1 MESNKGEKG
10 KIGDA
15 FLTQEQSNEFEL
27 NRLGYYVKVRE
38 VWNNTRKKKDFL
50 FDIIQYD
57 NDQEVIIQK
66 GTKVFSCGEIEA
78 IKKRNEI
85 IDYYLKK
92 LKNNQ

>member
-1 MESNKGEKG
+1 MTKEQP
-10 KIGDA
+10 
-15 FLTQEQSNEFEL
+15 LTQEQDNEFAL

-66 GTKVFSCGEIEA
+66 GTKAFSCGEMEA

-85 IDYYLKK
+85 ISFYLNKI
-92 LKNNQ
+92 KNN